1 MDDDDMKVVINEEM
15 NKIKLYCITYHILQE
30 KKLLVLQVL
39 FCDYC
44 KQQLSYKQYLLF
56 MILNKLFEQND
67 IICKDTFYPFF
78 EDYVDNHKNILTKRL
93 LNI

>member
-1 MDDDDMKVVINEEM
+1 MNIEINQ
-15 NKIKLYCITYHILQE
+15 IKLYCITYHIIQR

-44 KQQLSYKQYLLF
+44 KTQLSFKQYLLF
-56 MILNKLFEQND
+56 LILNKLFEDNNNITQD
-67 IICKDTFYPFF
+67 PFYPFF
-78 EDYVDNHKNILTKRL
+78 DDYIDYNKNILTKRL